1 MYRRPPQ
8 RRSLRRLHCLSPLL
22 GATLHRKHRRIRNR
36 AHQRPP
42 LPLRWNLQRNG
53 HGEYHGLPR
62 RGPRPQPQPSDVRNR
77 APTDADRPPH
87 RRARRQMAISG
98 GPKLRNLITNA
109 SVRNAM
115 IMLQAVGRSTSSPSP
130 RAVWRLLAEY
140 NQFCHRVQRNAA
152 TECKVSS
159 TPKACRAA
167 VAVRSGRCPIR
178 AQGSKV
184 RFADHPELGGDLC
197 ESR

>member
-1 MYRRPPQ
+1 MSRRPPQ

-115 IMLQAVGRSTSSPSP
+115 IMLKGRRPIHLIAIAARGMAFTCRIQSILPPS
-130 RAVWRLLAEY
+130 AAKC
-140 NQFCHRVQRNAA
+140 CHRVQSIIHAEGVPCRGCGSVRTMSN
-152 TECKVSS
+152 SS
-159 TPKACRAA
+159 
-167 VAVRSGRCPIR
+167 SG
-178 AQGSKV
+178 
-184 RFADHPELGGDLC
+184 E
-197 ESR
+197 